1 MADLLA
7 DRDATALAELVRRR
21 EVTPAELLEAAIERL
36 EAVNPRINAVVTKL
50 YERARAEAAGELPDG
65 AFTGVPFLTKDLL
78 ATIAG
83 VRHTAGTA
91 FQKDWVAP
99 IDSELVRRLRRAG
112 LVIFGV
118 TNTPELGILP
128 TTEPALFG
136 PSRNPWDPS
145 RTTGGS
151 SGGSAAAVAAGVV
164 PMAHGNDGG
173 GSIRIPAAC
182 CGLFGLKPTRGRNP
196 LGPVIGDIMHGLV
209 VEHAITRSVR
219 DSAALLDATEGADP
233 GAPYVAPAKA
243 RPYAAEVG
251 TKPGRLR
258 IGWTD
263 RAVNGAPL
271 AAECR
276 EAMEDAASLCR
287 ELGHELVELKLDFDG
302 NELTQAFLTLWAGG
316 NAWTVEEAGQRL
328 GKRPRAEDFEALT
341 WAMYELGRS
350 IPVVRYLEGLSV
362 LQRTSRRIGSIF
374 TEIDVALTPVLAQP
388 PLPLGSMDAE
398 PGNPMAGF
406 FKAAT
411 FTPFTPMANMTGQ
424 PAMSVPLW
432 WTPAGLPIGSH
443 FIGRFGDE
451 ATLFRLAAQ
460 LEQARPWASRKPPIH
475 AGP

>member
-1 MADLLA
+1 MSDALA
-7 DRDATALAELVRRR
+7 DHDATALAELVRRR
-21 EVTPAELLEAAIERL
+21 EVTPAELLEAAIARL

-50 YERARAEAAGELPDG
+50 YERARAEAAGVLPDG
-65 AFTGVPFLTKDLL
+65 PFTGVPFLTKDLL
-78 ATIAG
+78 AMIAG

-99 IDSELVRRLRRAG
+99 IDTELVRRLRRAG
-112 LVIFGV
+112 LVVFGV
-118 TNTPELGILP
+118 TNTPEFGILP
-128 TTEPALFG
+128 TTEPALHG
-136 PSRNPWDPS
+136 PSRNPWDPG

-196 LGPVIGDIMHGLV
+196 LGPAIGDIMHGLV
-209 VEHAITRSVR
+209 VEHALTRSVR
-219 DSAALLDATEGADP
+219 DSAALLDATEGADA
-233 GAPYVAPAKA
+233 GAPYVAPAKS
-243 RPYAAEVG
+243 RPYRAEVG
-251 TKPGRLR
+251 ARPGRLR

-263 RAVNGAPL
+263 RAINGAPL
-271 AAECR
+271 DPECR
-276 EAMEDAASLCR
+276 AAIEDAMALCR

-302 NELTQAFLTLWAGG
+302 NALTQAFIMIWAGG
-316 NAWTVEEAGQRL
+316 NAWTLEEAAQRI
-328 GKRPRAEDFEALT
+328 GKRPRQEDFEPLT
-341 WAMYELGRS
+341 WAMSEMGRS
-350 IPVVRYLEGLSV
+350 VPVVKYLESLSA
-362 LQRTSRRIGSIF
+362 LQRASRRIGELF
-374 TEIDVALTPVLAQP
+374 TTIDVALTPVLAQP

-398 PGNPMAGF
+398 PGNPLAGF
-406 FKAAT
+406 FKAAL
-411 FTPFTPMANMTGQ
+411 FAPFTPMANMTGQ

-460 LEQARPWASRKPPIH
+460 LEEARPWAGRRPPIH
-475 AGP
+475 AGA